1 MTINYNVTGTERKRL
16 ADYISGFMGTEK
28 KYLGAP
34 TFAYQIGYLTVSKD
48 GAISFEDR
56 GYNSDID
63 ALMAELE
70 GQGFHTEDTIA
81 KADTA
86 APEAASGE
94 DADTAEPEATS
105 GEDAAQPDEAQASTE
120 SETAPAE
127 ESVTQPHGFGLTV
140 TLPAA
145 SFTADGLNNLHALIA
160 SKGRLIRKAL
170 GIDLLPVQV
179 EVETVSFPW
188 FEGRELDAD
197 EVKTYTHLI
206 ASLCDMA
213 RNQKRITAKEKV
225 TDNDKYAFRC
235 FLLRL
240 GFIGAEFK
248 DERKILLRDLSG
260 NSAFKSGQRRTEDL
274 QSEPPTSTAAVE
286 AQGDRELAEALA
298 DELLIQ
304 QVNASFGEEAAS

>member
-1 MTINYNVTGTERKRL
+1 MTINYNVTGNQRKRL

-48 GAISFEDR
+48 GAVSFEDR

-70 GQGFHTEDTIA
+70 SQGFHTEDTIA

-86 APEAASGE
+86 
-94 DADTAEPEATS
+94 EPEATS
-105 GEDAAQPDEAQASTE
+105 GEDAA
-120 SETAPAE
+120 PAE
-127 ESVTQPHGFGLTV
+127 EGATQPHGFGLTV

-145 SFTADGLNNLHALIA
+145 SLPSEAQTNLTSLLTA
-160 SKGRLIRKAL
+160 KGRLIRKAL
-170 GIDLLPVQV
+170 GVDALPV
-179 EVETVSFPW
+179 EVSPDTVSFPW

-304 QVNASFGEEAAS
+304 QVNASFEEGCAE

>member
-1 MTINYNVTGTERKRL
+1 MTINYNVTGNQRKRL

-48 GAISFEDR
+48 GAVSFEDR

-86 APEAASGE
+86 EL
-94 DADTAEPEATS
+94 EATS
-105 GEDAAQPDEAQASTE
+105 GGDAAQPDEAQASTE
-120 SETAPAE
+120 PEAAPAE
-127 ESVTQPHGFGLTV
+127 DDAAQPHGYGMTV

-145 SFTADGLNNLHALIA
+145 SLPSEALTNLTSLLAA
-160 SKGRLIRKAL
+160 KGRLIRKAL
-170 GIDLLPVQV
+170 GVEALPV
-179 EVETVSFPW
+179 EVTPDMVSFPW
-188 FEGRELDAD
+188 FGGQDLDAD

-206 ASLCDMA
+206 ASLCEMA
-213 RNQKRITAKEKV
+213 RTQKRIAAKDRDTE
-225 TDNDKYAFRC
+225 NDKYAFRC

-248 DERKILLRDLSG
+248 TERKILLRNLSG
-260 NSAFKSGQRRTEDL
+260 NSAFKSGDQRK
-274 QSEPPTSTAAVE
+274 TA
-286 AQGDRELAEALA
+286 
-298 DELLIQ
+298 
-304 QVNASFGEEAAS
+304 

>member
-16 ADYISGFMGTEK
+16 ADYISGFMGTDK

-48 GAISFEDR
+48 GAVSFEDR

-81 KADTA
+81 KAN
-86 APEAASGE
+86 
-94 DADTAEPEATS
+94 TAEQETTS
-105 GEDAAQPDEAQASTE
+105 GEDGASTE
-120 SETAPAE
+120 PEAAPAE
-127 ESVTQPHGFGLTV
+127 GDATQPHGCGLTV

-145 SFTADGLNNLHALIA
+145 SLPSEALVNLTSLLTA
-160 SKGRLIRKAL
+160 KGRLIRKAL
-170 GIDLLPVQV
+170 GVEALPV
-179 EVETVSFPW
+179 EVSPDTVSFPW
-188 FEGRELDAD
+188 FEGRDLDAD

-206 ASLCDMA
+206 AALCDMA

-260 NSAFKSGQRRTEDL
+260 NSAFKSGKRNAEAL
-274 QSEPPTSTAAVE
+274 QPEPPASTAAVE
-286 AQGDRELAEALA
+286 VQGGQELAEALA

>member
-16 ADYISGFMGTEK
+16 ADYISGFMGTDK

-48 GAISFEDR
+48 GAVSFEDR

-86 APEAASGE
+86 EQEAAPAGE
-94 DADTAEPEATS
+94 
-105 GEDAAQPDEAQASTE
+105 GI
-120 SETAPAE
+120 
-127 ESVTQPHGFGLTV
+127 TQPHGFGLTV

-145 SFTADGLNNLHALIA
+145 SLPSEALVNLTSLLTA
-160 SKGRLIRKAL
+160 KGRLIRKAL
-170 GIDLLPVQV
+170 GVEALPV
-179 EVETVSFPW
+179 EVSPDTVSFPW
-188 FEGRELDAD
+188 FEGRDLDAD

-206 ASLCDMA
+206 AALCDMA
-213 RNQKRITAKEKV
+213 RNQKRITAKEKS

-248 DERKILLRDLSG
+248 DERKILLRNLSG
-260 NSAFKSGQRRTEDL
+260 NSAFKSGQRHAEAL
-274 QSEPPTSTAAVE
+274 QPEPPASADAVE
-286 AQGDRELAEALA
+286 VQGDPELAEALA

>member
-16 ADYISGFMGTEK
+16 ANYISGFMGTEK

-48 GAISFEDR
+48 GAVSFEDR
-56 GYNSDID
+56 GYNNDID

-70 GQGFHTEDTIA
+70 GQGFHTEDTID
-81 KADTA
+81 K
-86 APEAASGE
+86 
-94 DADTAEPEATS
+94 ADTAEPEATS
-105 GEDAAQPDEAQASTE
+105 GEDTAQPDEAETNTE
-120 SETAPAE
+120 PEAAPAE
-127 ESVTQPHGFGLTV
+127 DSATQLDGFGLTV
-140 TLPAA
+140 TLPVDSLSTDAQANLTSLLAA
-145 SFTADGLNNLHALIA
+145 
-160 SKGRLIRKAL
+160 KGRLIRKAL
-170 GIDLLPVQV
+170 GVEALPV
-179 EVETVSFPW
+179 EAGADTVSFPW
-188 FEGRELDAD
+188 FEGRDLDAD

-206 ASLCDMA
+206 AALCDMA

-248 DERKILLRDLSG
+248 DERKILLRNLSG
-260 NSAFKSGQRRTEDL
+260 NSAFKSGQRHAEAL
-274 QSEPPTSTAAVE
+274 QPEPPASSGVVE
-286 AQGDRELAEALA
+286 VQGDPELAEALA

-304 QVNASFGEEAAS
+304 QVNTSFGEEAAS

>member
-48 GAISFEDR
+48 GAVSFEDR

-86 APEAASGE
+86 EQ
-94 DADTAEPEATS
+94 EATS
-105 GEDAAQPDEAQASTE
+105 GENAAQPNEASTE
-120 SETAPAE
+120 PEATPAE
-127 ESVTQPHGFGLTV
+127 DGIIQPHGYGLTV

-145 SFTADGLNNLHALIA
+145 SLPPEALVNLTSLLTA
-160 SKGRLIRKAL
+160 KGRLIRKAL
-170 GIDLLPVQV
+170 GVEALPV
-179 EVETVSFPW
+179 EVNPDTVSFPW
-188 FEGRELDAD
+188 FEGRDLDAD
-197 EVKTYTHLI
+197 EAKTYTHLI
-206 ASLCDMA
+206 SALCDMA
-213 RNQKRITAKEKV
+213 RNQKRITAKEKA

-260 NSAFKSGQRRTEDL
+260 NSAFKSGARKEVADH
-274 QSEPPTSTAAVE
+274 AVS
-286 AQGDRELAEALA
+286 A
-298 DELLIQ
+298 
-304 QVNASFGEEAAS
+304 

>member
-48 GAISFEDR
+48 GAVSFEDR

-63 ALMAELE
+63 ALTAELE

-81 KADTA
+81 KDIAK
-86 APEAASGE
+86 PNEAETG
-94 DADTAEPEATS
+94 TEPGAT
-105 GEDAAQPDEAQASTE
+105 
-120 SETAPAE
+120 PAGDG
-127 ESVTQPHGFGLTV
+127 VTQPYGFGLTV

-145 SFTADGLNNLHALIA
+145 SFTADGLNNLHVLIA

-179 EVETVSFPW
+179 EAETVSFPW
-188 FEGRELDAD
+188 FEGRNLDAD

-206 ASLCDMA
+206 SALCEMA
-213 RNQKRITAKEKV
+213 RSQKRITAKEKA

-248 DERKILLRDLSG
+248 DERKILLRNLSG
-260 NSAFKSGQRRTEDL
+260 NSAFKSGQRRTEAL
-274 QSEPPTSTAAVE
+274 QPEPPASTAAVE
-286 AQGDRELAEALA
+286 VQGDSELAEALA

>member
-48 GAISFEDR
+48 GAVSFEDR

-70 GQGFHTEDTIA
+70 GQGFHTEDIIT
-81 KADTA
+81 KAD
-86 APEAASGE
+86 GG
-94 DADTAEPEATS
+94 DAAEPEATS
-105 GEDAAQPDEAQASTE
+105 GGDAAQPDGASTGPEAASTE
-120 SETAPAE
+120 DEATDPS
-127 ESVTQPHGFGLTV
+127 GYGLTV
-140 TLPAA
+140 SIPADTLGPDALVNLTSLLAA
-145 SFTADGLNNLHALIA
+145 
-160 SKGRLIRKAL
+160 KGRLIRTAL
-170 GIDLLPVQV
+170 GLETLPV
-179 EVETVSFPW
+179 EVDPDTVSFPW
-188 FEGRELDAD
+188 FEGRHLDAD
-197 EVKTYTHLI
+197 EIKTYTHLI
-206 ASLCDMA
+206 AALCEMA
-213 RNQKRITAKEKV
+213 RNQKRITAREKV

-248 DERKILLRDLSG
+248 DERKILLRNLSG
-260 NSAFKSGQRRTEDL
+260 NSAFKSGKPHAEALQR
-274 QSEPPTSTAAVE
+274 SHPASTDAVE
-286 AQGDRELAEALA
+286 VQGDPALAEALA

>member
-48 GAISFEDR
+48 GAVSFEDR

-70 GQGFHTEDTIA
+70 GQGFHTEDIIA
-81 KADTA
+81 KAN
-86 APEAASGE
+86 
-94 DADTAEPEATS
+94 S
-105 GEDAAQPDEAQASTE
+105 GEDAAQPDEAGASTE
-120 SETAPAE
+120 PEAAPAE

-145 SFTADGLNNLHALIA
+145 SLPTEALANLTSLLTA
-160 SKGRLIRKAL
+160 KGRLIRKAL
-170 GIDLLPVQV
+170 GVEALPV
-179 EVETVSFPW
+179 EVSPDTVSFPW
-188 FEGRELDAD
+188 FEGRDLDAD
-197 EVKTYTHLI
+197 EVKAYTHLI
-206 ASLCDMA
+206 SALCDMA
-213 RNQKRITAKEKV
+213 RNQKRITAKEKA

-248 DERKILLRDLSG
+248 DERKILLRNLSG
-260 NSAFKSGQRRTEDL
+260 NSAFKSGKRSTEAL
-274 QSEPPTSTAAVE
+274 QPEPPASTAAVE
-286 AQGDRELAEALA
+286 AQGDQALAEALA

>member
-48 GAISFEDR
+48 GAVSFEDR

-86 APEAASGE
+86 
-94 DADTAEPEATS
+94 EPEATS
-105 GEDAAQPDEAQASTE
+105 GKNAAQPDEANASTE
-120 SETAPAE
+120 PEAVPAGDGA
-127 ESVTQPHGFGLTV
+127 TQPHGCGLTV

-145 SFTADGLNNLHALIA
+145 SLPSEALVNLTSLLTA
-160 SKGRLIRKAL
+160 KGRLIRKAL
-170 GIDLLPVQV
+170 GVEALPV
-179 EVETVSFPW
+179 EVSPDTVSFPW
-188 FEGRELDAD
+188 FEGRNLDAD
-197 EVKTYTHLI
+197 EAKTYTHLI
-206 ASLCDMA
+206 AALCDMA

-225 TDNDKYAFRC
+225 TDNDKYALRC

-260 NSAFKSGQRRTEDL
+260 NSAFKSGNIRYFRNADRTH
-274 QSEPPTSTAAVE
+274 
-286 AQGDRELAEALA
+286 
-298 DELLIQ
+298 I
-304 QVNASFGEEAAS
+304 

>member
-48 GAISFEDR
+48 GAVSFEDR

-86 APEAASGE
+86 
-94 DADTAEPEATS
+94 EPEATS
-105 GEDAAQPDEAQASTE
+105 GENATEPEAAPAEDDAAQP
-120 SETAPAE
+120 
-127 ESVTQPHGFGLTV
+127 HGCGMTV

-145 SFTADGLNNLHALIA
+145 SLPSEALVNLTSLLTA
-160 SKGRLIRKAL
+160 KGRLIRKAL
-170 GIDLLPVQV
+170 GVEALPV
-179 EVETVSFPW
+179 EVSPDTVSFPW
-188 FEGRELDAD
+188 FEGRDLDAD

-206 ASLCDMA
+206 AALCDMA
-213 RNQKRITAKEKV
+213 RNQKRITAKEKI

-260 NSAFKSGQRRTEDL
+260 NSAFKSGARKEVADH
-274 QSEPPTSTAAVE
+274 AVS
-286 AQGDRELAEALA
+286 A
-298 DELLIQ
+298 
-304 QVNASFGEEAAS
+304 

>member
-48 GAISFEDR
+48 GAVSFEDR

-81 KADTA
+81 N
-86 APEAASGE
+86 
-94 DADTAEPEATS
+94 ADTAEDATEPDEANTSTEPEAAPA
-105 GEDAAQPDEAQASTE
+105 EDSAAQP
-120 SETAPAE
+120 
-127 ESVTQPHGFGLTV
+127 HGCGLTV
-140 TLPAA
+140 ILPAA
-145 SFTADGLNNLHALIA
+145 SLPSGALAKLTSLLTA
-160 SKGRLIRKAL
+160 KGRLIRKAL
-170 GIDLLPVQV
+170 SVEALPV
-179 EVETVSFPW
+179 EVSPDTVSFPW
-188 FEGRELDAD
+188 FEGRDLDAD
-197 EVKTYTHLI
+197 EAKTYTHLI
-206 ASLCDMA
+206 SALCDMA
-213 RNQKRITAKEKV
+213 RNQKRITAKEKA

-260 NSAFKSGQRRTEDL
+260 NSAFKSGKRNAEAL
-274 QSEPPTSTAAVE
+274 QPEPPTSTAAVE
-286 AQGDRELAEALA
+286 VQGDQELAVALA

-304 QVNASFGEEAAS
+304 QVNASCGEEAV

>member
-16 ADYISGFMGTEK
+16 VEYISGFMGTDK

-34 TFAYQIGYLTVSKD
+34 TFAYQVGYLTISKD
-48 GAISFEDR
+48 GAVSFEDR

-81 KADTA
+81 
-86 APEAASGE
+86 E
-94 DADTAEPEATS
+94 ADTAEAEAIS
-105 GEDAAQPDEAQASTE
+105 GEDAAQTDEAGSSTE
-120 SETAPAE
+120 PEATPAE
-127 ESVTQPHGFGLTV
+127 EGITQPHGFGLTV

-145 SFTADGLNNLHALIA
+145 SLPSEALVNLTSLLTA
-160 SKGRLIRKAL
+160 KGRLIRKAL
-170 GIDLLPVQV
+170 GVEALPV
-179 EVETVSFPW
+179 EVTPDIISFPW
-188 FEGRELDAD
+188 FGDRDLDAD

-206 ASLCDMA
+206 AALCDMA

-248 DERKILLRDLSG
+248 DERKILLRNLSG
-260 NSAFKSGQRRTEDL
+260 NSAFKSGKRSTEAL
-274 QSEPPTSTAAVE
+274 RPEPPASTAAVE
-286 AQGDRELAEALA
+286 VQGDRELAEALA

>member
-1 MTINYNVTGTERKRL
+1 MTINYNVTGNQRKRL

-48 GAISFEDR
+48 GAVSFEDR

-86 APEAASGE
+86 EA
-94 DADTAEPEATS
+94 
-105 GEDAAQPDEAQASTE
+105 
-120 SETAPAE
+120 ET
-127 ESVTQPHGFGLTV
+127 HGFGLTV
-140 TLPAA
+140 TLPSDSLPSEALTNLTSLLAA
-145 SFTADGLNNLHALIA
+145 
-160 SKGRLIRKAL
+160 KGRLIRKAL
-170 GIDLLPVQV
+170 GVEALPVDV
-179 EVETVSFPW
+179 SPDTVSFPW
-188 FEGRELDAD
+188 FEGRDLDAD

-206 ASLCDMA
+206 TALCDMA
-213 RNQKRITAKEKV
+213 RNQKRITAKEKD

-248 DERKILLRDLSG
+248 DERKILLRNLSG
-260 NSAFKSGQRRTEDL
+260 NSAFKSG
-274 QSEPPTSTAAVE
+274 S
-286 AQGDRELAEALA
+286 REEVA
-298 DELLIQ
+298 DHE
-304 QVNASFGEEAAS
+304 VSA

>member
-1 MTINYNVTGTERKRL
+1 MTINYNVTGNQRKRL

-48 GAISFEDR
+48 GAVSFEDR

-86 APEAASGE
+86 
-94 DADTAEPEATS
+94 
-105 GEDAAQPDEAQASTE
+105 EDAAQA
-120 SETAPAE
+120 
-127 ESVTQPHGFGLTV
+127 HGYGLTV

-145 SFTADGLNNLHALIA
+145 SLPSEARVNLTSLLTA
-160 SKGRLIRKAL
+160 KGRLIRKAL
-170 GIDLLPVQV
+170 GVEALPV
-179 EVETVSFPW
+179 EVSPDTVSFPW
-188 FEGRELDAD
+188 FEGRDLDAD
-197 EVKTYTHLI
+197 EAKTYTHLI
-206 ASLCDMA
+206 SVLCDMA
-213 RNQKRITAKEKV
+213 RSQKRITDKEKEI

-248 DERKILLRDLSG
+248 DERKILLRNLSG
-260 NSAFKSGQRRTEDL
+260 NSAFKSGARKEVADH
-274 QSEPPTSTAAVE
+274 AVS
-286 AQGDRELAEALA
+286 A
-298 DELLIQ
+298 
-304 QVNASFGEEAAS
+304 

>member
-16 ADYISGFMGTEK
+16 VEYISGFMGTDK

-34 TFAYQIGYLTVSKD
+34 TFAYQVGYLTISKD
-48 GAISFEDR
+48 GAVSFEDR

-86 APEAASGE
+86 GAGANSGE
-94 DADTAEPEATS
+94 EAS
-105 GEDAAQPDEAQASTE
+105 
-120 SETAPAE
+120 PAE
-127 ESVTQPHGFGLTV
+127 EGITQPHGFGLTV

-145 SFTADGLNNLHALIA
+145 SLPSEALVNLTSLLTA
-160 SKGRLIRKAL
+160 KGRLIRKAL
-170 GIDLLPVQV
+170 GVEALPV
-179 EVETVSFPW
+179 EVSPDTVSFPW
-188 FEGRELDAD
+188 FEGRDLDAD

-206 ASLCDMA
+206 AALCDMA

-248 DERKILLRDLSG
+248 DERKILLRNLSG
-260 NSAFKSGQRRTEDL
+260 NSAFKSGKRSTEVL
-274 QSEPPTSTAAVE
+274 QPEPPDPTAAVE
-286 AQGDRELAEALA
+286 VQGDRELAEALA

-304 QVNASFGEEAAS
+304 QVNASFDAQ

>member
-1 MTINYNVTGTERKRL
+1 MTINYNVTGNERKRL

-48 GAISFEDR
+48 GAVSFEDR

-70 GQGFHTEDTIA
+70 GQGFHTEDAIA
-81 KADTA
+81 KADTTE
-86 APEAASGE
+86 PEAAPTGE
-94 DADTAEPEATS
+94 
-105 GEDAAQPDEAQASTE
+105 G
-120 SETAPAE
+120 
-127 ESVTQPHGFGLTV
+127 VTQPHGFGLTV

-145 SFTADGLNNLHALIA
+145 SLPSGALVNLTSLLTA
-160 SKGRLIRKAL
+160 KGRLIRKAL
-170 GIDLLPVQV
+170 GVEALPV
-179 EVETVSFPW
+179 EVSPDTVSFPW
-188 FEGRELDAD
+188 FEGRDLDAD
-197 EVKTYTHLI
+197 EAKTYTHLI
-206 ASLCDMA
+206 SALCDMA
-213 RNQKRITAKEKV
+213 RNQKRITAKEKA

-260 NSAFKSGQRRTEDL
+260 NSAFKSGQRRTEAL
-274 QSEPPTSTAAVE
+274 QRSHPTSTAAVE
-286 AQGDRELAEALA
+286 VQGDRELAEALA

>member
-1 MTINYNVTGTERKRL
+1 MTINYNVTGNQRKRL

-48 GAISFEDR
+48 GAVSFEDR

-70 GQGFHTEDTIA
+70 GQGFHTEDAIA

-86 APEAASGE
+86 EL
-94 DADTAEPEATS
+94 EATS
-105 GEDAAQPDEAQASTE
+105 GGDAAQP
-120 SETAPAE
+120 
-127 ESVTQPHGFGLTV
+127 HGYGMTV

-145 SFTADGLNNLHALIA
+145 SLPSEALVNLTSLLTA
-160 SKGRLIRKAL
+160 KGRLIRKAL
-170 GIDLLPVQV
+170 GVEALPV
-179 EVETVSFPW
+179 EVGPDTVSFPW
-188 FEGRELDAD
+188 FEGRDLDAD
-197 EVKTYTHLI
+197 EAKTYTHLI
-206 ASLCDMA
+206 AALCDMA

-248 DERKILLRDLSG
+248 DERKILLRNLSG
-260 NSAFKSGQRRTEDL
+260 NSAFKSG
-274 QSEPPTSTAAVE
+274 S
-286 AQGDRELAEALA
+286 GK
-298 DELLIQ
+298 
-304 QVNASFGEEAAS
+304 EAADHAVSA

>member
-1 MTINYNVTGTERKRL
+1 MTINYNVTGAERKRL

-48 GAISFEDR
+48 GAVSFEDR

-86 APEAASGE
+86 EAGAN
-94 DADTAEPEATS
+94 S
-105 GEDAAQPDEAQASTE
+105 GEDAAQPDEAGADTDE
-120 SETAPAE
+120 PEAAPAGE
-127 ESVTQPHGFGLTV
+127 GVTQPHGFGLTV

-179 EVETVSFPW
+179 EAETVSFPW

-197 EVKTYTHLI
+197 EVKAYTHLI
-206 ASLCDMA
+206 AALCDMA
-213 RNQKRITAKEKV
+213 RNQKRITAREKV

-248 DERKILLRDLSG
+248 DERKILLRNLSG
-260 NSAFKSGQRRTEDL
+260 NSAFKSGKRTAEAL
-274 QSEPPTSTAAVE
+274 QPEPPASTAAVE
-286 AQGDRELAEALA
+286 VQGDQELAEALA